1 MINATVLSSQVY
13 EELVQVIKDAEE
25 GLFHLKRARLLR
37 EADSVL
43 NGCNH
48 KSEDVKV
55 EPLDPADVE
64 PEPLEEQSYVVGS
77 KCRFRH
83 SDGRWYNGQIVE
95 LDDSDSAK
103 ISFLTP
109 ISENMLVCT
118 IFWSFVFLHGCFKIV
133 FFSFCLFGGKILC
146 DFVFIYVNVCCV
158 PMSFSLNGTSS
169 HCKCKVEDEVGG
181 SGPISCVWN

>member
-1 MINATVLSSQVY
+1 MIDATVFSSQVY
-13 EELVQVIKDAEE
+13 DELVQVIKDAEE

-43 NGCNH
+43 NGCYH

-55 EPLDPADVE
+55 ESLDPVDVE
-64 PEPLEEQSYVVGS
+64 PEPLEEQSYLIGS

-103 ISFLTP
+103 ISFLNP

-118 IFWSFVFLHGCFKIV
+118 IFWSFVYLHGCFKIV
-133 FFSFCLFGGKILC
+133 YFSSCFYLEKKYCVIFLLSMYFCVLC
-146 DFVFIYVNVCCV
+146 ANE
-158 PMSFSLNGTSS
+158 L
-169 HCKCKVEDEVGG
+169 
-181 SGPISCVWN
+181 

>member
-1 MINATVLSSQVY
+1 MGSEEERVLENQLEIQLQEQRDSLAAIKEALASDPANPELLTVY

-25 GLFHLKRARLLR
+25 GLFQLKRARLLR

-64 PEPLEEQSYVVGS
+64 PEPLEEQSNLVGS

-83 SDGRWYNGQIVE
+83 SDGRWYNGQIVA

-109 ISENMLVCT
+109 ISENMLV
-118 IFWSFVFLHGCFKIV
+118 L
-133 FFSFCLFGGKILC
+133 
-146 DFVFIYVNVCCV
+146 
-158 PMSFSLNGTSS
+158 MS
-169 HCKCKVEDEVGG
+169 HC
-181 SGPISCVWN
+181 PH

>member
-1 MINATVLSSQVY
+1 MIDATVLSSQVY
-13 EELVQVIKDAEE
+13 DELVQVIKDAEE

-43 NGCNH
+43 NGCYH

-55 EPLDPADVE
+55 ESLDPADVE
-64 PEPLEEQSYVVGS
+64 PEPLEEQSYLIGS

-103 ISFLTP
+103 ISFLNP

-118 IFWSFVFLHGCFKIV
+118 IFWSFVYLHGCFKIV
-133 FFSFCLFGGKILC
+133 YLSFCFYLEKKYCVIFLLSMYFCVLC
-146 DFVFIYVNVCCV
+146 ANE
-158 PMSFSLNGTSS
+158 L
-169 HCKCKVEDEVGG
+169 
-181 SGPISCVWN
+181 

>member
-1 MINATVLSSQVY
+1 MIDATVFSSQVY
-13 EELVQVIKDAEE
+13 DELVQVIKDAEE

-43 NGCNH
+43 NGCYH

-55 EPLDPADVE
+55 ESLDPADVE
-64 PEPLEEQSYVVGS
+64 PEPLEEQSYLIGS

-103 ISFLTP
+103 ISFLNP

-118 IFWSFVFLHGCFKIV
+118 IFWSFVYLHGCFKIV
-133 FFSFCLFGGKILC
+133 YFSFCFYLEKKYCVIFLLSMYFCVLC
-146 DFVFIYVNVCCV
+146 ANE
-158 PMSFSLNGTSS
+158 L
-169 HCKCKVEDEVGG
+169 
-181 SGPISCVWN
+181 

>member
-1 MINATVLSSQVY
+1 MGSEEERVLENQLEIQLQEQRDSLAAIKEALASDPANPELLTVY
-13 EELVQVIKDAEE
+13 DELVQVIKDAEE

-37 EADSVL
+37 EADLVL

-55 EPLDPADVE
+55 ESLDPADVE
-64 PEPLEEQSYVVGS
+64 PEPLEEQSYLIGS

-103 ISFLTP
+103 ISFLNP
-109 ISENMLVCT
+109 ISENMLNYPQDTWV
-118 IFWSFVFLHGCFKIV
+118 
-133 FFSFCLFGGKILC
+133 
-146 DFVFIYVNVCCV
+146 
-158 PMSFSLNGTSS
+158 
-169 HCKCKVEDEVGG
+169 
-181 SGPISCVWN
+181 